1 MHQLS
6 EKLSDSSTS
15 IKKAMSIAE
24 LGFPQLQFSGPHGFH
39 VATEAWNDGSLY
51 IGQFSNK
58 KHNIAYSLFNVT
70 LVNLL

>member
-1 MHQLS
+1 
-6 EKLSDSSTS
+6 
-15 IKKAMSIAE
+15 
-24 LGFPQLQFSGPHGFH
+24 
-39 VATEAWNDGSLY
+39 LY